1 MAGGRSSEQSGE
13 MEAQSVVARNDGY
26 RGWRHEGA
34 VTMATKKE
42 KEGASVVAGG
52 GGHRR
57 GLHEG
62 AVSRHPHILLIWGVT
77 AYTTHL
83 GSNRMP
89 YDAIDRGQSQ
99 RTIAAWGWCHI
110 RWFPSYH

>member
-1 MAGGRSSEQSGE
+1 

-34 VTMATKKE
+34 VTMAPKEEKKST
-42 KEGASVVAGG
+42 SVVAGG

-57 GLHEG
+57 RLHEG
-62 AVSRHPHILLIWGVT
+62 PVSQGGSIPPS

-89 YDAIDRGQSQ
+89 YRHRSW
-99 RTIAAWGWCHI
+99 TIAANHRRLGVMSHTVV
-110 RWFPSYH
+110 SLLSLTTTATAMMSMAE